1 MRYALL
7 EYSRIPL
14 PPYLTYQQTAAQH
27 SLDVWTCGLTCCS
40 AALDSLLSLPAR
52 IECMAKYVTV
62 GRSIFVSCAMQA
74 TRLSRIAAVCLG
86 LPGKPAGVAAC
97 RLGCLD
103 R

>member
-1 MRYALL
+1 
-7 EYSRIPL
+7 
-14 PPYLTYQQTAAQH
+14 
-27 SLDVWTCGLTCCS
+27 LDVWTCGLTCCS

-74 TRLSRIAAVCLG
+74 TRWSRNRRGLG